1 MGQLVQ
7 IAGSLLILA
16 PFALTQAG
24 RLPVHH
30 PGILLANLAGSAALA
45 LDAAVTG
52 QWGFLLLEGSWAAV
66 SLYALI
72 AAVRADGVSLRR
84 EGGGPGGERGRA
96 GDS

>member
-1 MGQLVQ
+1 MGQLIQVT
-7 IAGSLLILA
+7 GSLLILA

-24 RLPVHH
+24 RLPVRH

-45 LDAAVTG
+45 LDAAFTG

-72 AAVRADGVSLRR
+72 TPDRSDDVRVRQGNK
-84 EGGGPGGERGRA
+84 GPGEERRHP
-96 GDS
+96 GDG